1 MMTEKQLFLVIAIIC
16 LVLFIVYKLFNK
28 IEGFEIPTTAPT
40 DAPTPQV
47 TPDSSYLA
55 DICPTI
61 APKPWWELE
70 APKQIVSY
78 ITGVRFPVHA
88 IKPADSINSPF
99 QVPYIKSGET
109 ESSGCIVVE
118 NTGTFST
125 RMCNADSSE
134 QRWKIKRVTDSETF
148 NGLISAGSQYYS
160 SNIGP
165 NVNLPAGVQYGF
177 FMVISEKDPSMVLA
191 SNGGSLTVQRIGNY
205 TSQFWDITKDIGNA
219 NIAIYDVPPET
230 GLSLN
235 YTDPKNSG
243 PSGAGGSAGLMYQYP
258 GLSGSTN
265 GTSTS
270 TLTSRTG
277 TSSSSSSSS
286 SSSRTTTGSNGPNPF
301 NINVNFDSESLM
313 KLFGDMSTTGAGINA
328 GDFTTSTTST
338 TSAPEGFNPDTK
350 GVGASC
356 PACPSILTDYIA
368 KNNIPCL
375 GCKL

>member
-1 MMTEKQLFLVIAIIC
+1 MTEKQLFLVIAIIC
-16 LVLFIVYKLFNK
+16 LVLFIVYKLFNR
-28 IEGFEIPTTAPT
+28 IEGFELPTTLPTDAPT
-40 DAPTPQV
+40 EAPTPQV
-47 TPDSSYLA
+47 TPDASYLS
-55 DICPTI
+55 DICPTPV
-61 APKPWWELE
+61 PKPWWELE

-88 IKPADSINSPF
+88 IKPTDAINSPF

-148 NGLISAGSQYYS
+148 NGLISGGSQYYS
-160 SNIGP
+160 SNIGS
-165 NVNLPAGVQYGF
+165 NVNLPTGVQYGF

-243 PSGAGGSAGLMYQYP
+243 PSGPGGSSGLMYQYP
-258 GLSGSTN
+258 GLSGST
-265 GTSTS
+265 TA
-270 TLTSRTG
+270 
-277 TSSSSSSSS
+277 TSSGSSS
-286 SSSRTTTGSNGPNPF
+286 SSSRSGISASRTSTGANGPNPF

-313 KLFGDMSTTGAGINA
+313 KLFGDMSTTGAGINVS
-328 GDFTTSTTST
+328 DFTTPT
-338 TSAPEGFNPDTK
+338 TSAPEGFNPNTK
-350 GVGASC
+350 GSAANC

>member
-16 LVLFIVYKLFNK
+16 LVLFIVYKLYNR
-28 IEGFEIPTTAPT
+28 IEGFEIPTTMPSDTPTPT
-40 DAPTPQV
+40 DTPTTQPSAD
-47 TPDSSYLA
+47 TSYLSE
-55 DICPTI
+55 ICPTI

-70 APKQIVSY
+70 PPKQIVSF

-88 IKPADSINSPF
+88 IKPADAINSPF
-99 QVPYIKSGET
+99 QVPYIISGET

-118 NTGTFST
+118 NAGTFST

-134 QRWKIKRVTDSETF
+134 QRWKIKRVPDSDAF
-148 NGLISAGSQYYS
+148 NNLISVGLQYYS
-160 SNIGP
+160 SNVSST
-165 NVNLPAGVQYGF
+165 VNLPPGVQYGF

-205 TSQFWDITKDIGNA
+205 TSQFWDITRDIGNA

-235 YTDPKNSG
+235 YTDPRNIQTSG
-243 PSGAGGSAGLMYQYP
+243 NVSSAGSMYQYP
-258 GLSGSTN
+258 GLAGSGTGS
-265 GTSTS
+265 G
-270 TLTSRTG
+270 TG
-277 TSSSSSSSS
+277 TSSSSKGGATK
-286 SSSRTTTGSNGPNPF
+286 TTNGSNPF

-313 KLFGDMSTTGAGINA
+313 KLFGDMSTTGAGISA
-328 GDFTTSTTST
+328 SDFTTSATSV
-338 TSAPEGFNPDTK
+338 PEGFNPK
-350 GVGASC
+350 GSGANC
-356 PACPSILTDYIA
+356 PACPSILTDYIS